1 MATQASVPP
10 VVERP
15 AVGTQAPLFSLPS
28 VRGPMVGLA
37 AYRQRRNVV
46 VWFSRGFTCPFCRVY
61 TDNIRTG
68 YEALLASDTEV
79 IQIAPNLLESARR
92 YFGPDPLPFPFVC
105 DPDKRLYA
113 VYGLGDRGALEA
125 TRTAVVSFSYAVS
138 QGEGST
144 WVKGAYLDVLN
155 RNFLRRLHHHA
166 MTAIEQGLFV
176 VDKQGVIRHV
186 SVVGPI
192 DPVPKADRLAELVR
206 EHCATQSSP
215 A

>member
-1 MATQASVPP
+1 MDGIREGYQDLVG
-10 VVERP
+10 VE
-15 AVGTQAPLFSLPS
+15 
-28 VRGPMVGLA
+28 
-37 AYRQRRNVV
+37 
-46 VWFSRGFTCPFCRVY
+46 
-61 TDNIRTG
+61 
-68 YEALLASDTEV
+68 TEV
-79 IQIAPNLLESARR
+79 IQVAPNMLASARSF
-92 YFGPDPLPFPFVC
+92 FGSSPAPFPLVC

-144 WVKGAYLDVLN
+144 WVKGAYVDVLN

-166 MTAIEQGLFV
+166 MTAIEQGVFV
-176 VDKQGVIRHV
+176 VDKQGIIRHV

-206 EHCATQSSP
+206 EHCGVSSSP
-215 A
+215 T

>member
-1 MATQASVPP
+1 MGGIREGYQNLVG
-10 VVERP
+10 VE
-15 AVGTQAPLFSLPS
+15 
-28 VRGPMVGLA
+28 
-37 AYRQRRNVV
+37 
-46 VWFSRGFTCPFCRVY
+46 
-61 TDNIRTG
+61 
-68 YEALLASDTEV
+68 TEV
-79 IQIAPNLLESARR
+79 IQIAPNMLASARSF
-92 YFGPDPLPFPFVC
+92 FGTSPAPFPLVC